1 MDQSLSRELLD
12 LVNENYGDF
21 LSLGSALRGGDE
33 KVEEVR
39 VGLLS
44 FKRDVQAMR
53 DKVETRLTE
62 VEQLLKEKRRLREN
76 ANLGKLLLDFADRIE
91 ELERRLMIR
100 DAPSRNLQDTTDE
113 FDTES
118 DLSGSESDGSDDGGL
133 PDGSATAPVVSL
145 KKLEHHIQKYVYLT
159 TLSARIGNDHPFLL
173 SQQRRMAKIRSTLA
187 LDLKAALKQT
197 KHAGK
202 KRDAKELT
210 VLNLY
215 NLIGEDV
222 NSVSVLKNPRI

>member
-53 DKVETRLTE
+53 DKLEARRTE

-91 ELERRLMIR
+91 ELELRLMIR
-100 DAPSRNLQDTTDE
+100 DARNLQDTTDE

-118 DLSGSESDGSDDGGL
+118 DLSGSESDGSDDGGF

-173 SQQRRMAKIRSTLA
+173 SQKRRMAKIRSTLA

-197 KHAGK
+197 KNAGK

-210 VLNLY
+210 VLSLY

-222 NSVSVLKNPRI
+222 NSVSGLKNPRI